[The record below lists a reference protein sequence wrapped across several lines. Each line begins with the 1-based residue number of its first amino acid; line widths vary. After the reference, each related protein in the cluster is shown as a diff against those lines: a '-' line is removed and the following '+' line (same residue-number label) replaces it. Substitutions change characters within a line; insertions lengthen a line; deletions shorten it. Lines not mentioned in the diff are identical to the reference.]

1 MLASAREH
9 CSDKNAEKRTL
20 LPPTPPTPYTHPYK
34 TLQNTTLRAVGE
46 KRPQLVSRWW
56 FQSLDGM
63 KMYKLSGAP
72 SARVTKKKG
81 PTCFQPWLSNQHW
94 DCFFAVENQTG
105 AQLHDLGSKEPFHGP
120 SLEKLIS
127 FSRTPKTK
135 FAISPASGSWSV
147 AVDPQKSDMAVYW
160 YKIGKYPG
168 RNWKVLNGVTE
179 VLQNSG

>member
-1 MLASAREH
+1 M
-9 CSDKNAEKRTL
+9 
-20 LPPTPPTPYTHPYK
+20 
-34 TLQNTTLRAVGE
+34 GE

-135 FAISPASGSWSV
+135 FAISPASGFGRKTKFAISPASGSWSV